1 MADDTIQALLRK
13 RLSDPSIAVK
23 YRDVQWTWRQYLQG
37 AASRAAA
44 MIAAA
49 DPHRPM
55 HIGALLGNTP
65 EMVSQMAAAG
75 LGGYVLCG
83 LNTTRR
89 GEALAADVR
98 RADCQFVVTDAEHRP
113 LLDGLDLGATQIL
126 DSSTPRW
133 DEFVDAAGEL
143 EPHREV
149 TAMDAFMMIFTSG
162 TSGNPKAVQVS
173 HLMAT
178 FAGLN
183 LVQRFALTE
192 QDTCYVSMP
201 LFHSN
206 AVVAGWAPAVCSGA
220 AMVPAKFSAS
230 SFLDDIRRYGATYM
244 NYVGKPLAYILA
256 TAERDDDADNPLR
269 VAFGNEA
276 NDKDIDEF
284 GRRFGVQVEDGFG
297 STENAVIVIREE
309 GTPKGSIGKGMDGI
323 AIYNSDTIT
332 ECAVARFD
340 ADGALANADEAIG
353 ELVNTA
359 GSGFFTGYYND
370 PDANAER
377 MRHGMYWSGDL
388 AYRDAEGW
396 IYLAGRTADWMRVD
410 GENLAAAPIERIL
423 LRHSAISRIAVYA
436 VADGHVGDQVMAAIV
451 LNDGHTLARADFEAF
466 LDAQPDL
473 SPKARPRYVR
483 IAADLPSTATHKVLK
498 RQLIAQGTAVGADEV
513 LWEREPRGT
522 AYTVRSDPKG
532 GGAGQGGSPPTA
544 RPGSSVPD
552 AGSDPSTAA
561 PV

>member
-13 RLSDPSIAVK
+13 RLSDPAVAVK
-23 YRDVQWTWRQYLQG
+23 HGTLQWTWTQYL
-37 AASRAAA
+37 AESTVRAAA
-44 MIAAA
+44 FIAAA
-49 DPHRPM
+49 DPQRPL
-55 HIGALLGNTP
+55 HVGALLGNTP
-65 EMVSQMAAAG
+65 EMLAQMAAAG

-89 GEALAADVR
+89 GGALAADVR
-98 RADCQFVVTDAEHRP
+98 RAHCQFLVTDGEHRP
-113 LLDGLDLGATQIL
+113 LLDGLDLEGTQIL
-126 DSSTPRW
+126 DVSSAHW
-133 DEFVDAAGEL
+133 AEFLGSAGEL
-143 EPHREV
+143 VPHREV
-149 TAMDAFMMIFTSG
+149 SATDAFMMIFTSG

-178 FAGLN
+178 FAGVN
-183 LVQRFALTE
+183 LVQRFALSE

-206 AVVAGWAPAVCSGA
+206 AVVAGWAPAVVSGA
-220 AMVPAKFSAS
+220 AIVPAKFSAS
-230 SFLDDIRRYGATYM
+230 NFLDDIRRYGATYM

-256 TAERDDDADNPLR
+256 TAERADDADNPLR

-276 NDKDIDEF
+276 NDKDIEEF
-284 GRRFGVQVEDGFG
+284 ARRFGVQVEDGFG
-297 STENAVIVIREE
+297 STENAVIVIREP
-309 GTPKGSIGKGMDGI
+309 GTPKGSIGRGVEGV
-323 AIYNSDTIT
+323 AIYNSDTVT

-340 ADGALANADEAIG
+340 AHGALVNADEAVG
-353 ELVNTA
+353 ELVNTT

-423 LRHSAISRIAVYA
+423 LRHSAINRAAVYA
-436 VADGHVGDQVMAAIV
+436 VPDERVGDQVMAAIV
-451 LNDGHTLARADFEAF
+451 LNDGAQLRPDEFEAF
-466 LDAQPDL
+466 LAAQPDL
-473 SPKARPRYVR
+473 SPKAWPRYVR

-498 RQLIAQGTAVGADEV
+498 RRLIADGAIAGEGEI
-513 LWEREPRGT
+513 LWEREARGT
-522 AYTVRSDPKG
+522 WYRPAAPNGDRKHGV
-532 GGAGQGGSPPTA
+532 AGRCGSPP
-544 RPGSSVPD
+544 SV
-552 AGSDPSTAA
+552 
-561 PV
+561 

>member
-1 MADDTIQALLRK
+1 MTDDTIQALLHK
-13 RLSDPSIAVK
+13 RLSDPATAVK
-23 YRDVQWTWRQYLQG
+23 YGDLQWSWRQYLAG
-37 AASRAAA
+37 ATARAAA
-44 MIAAA
+44 LLAAA
-49 DPHRPM
+49 DAQRPM

-65 EMVSQMAAAG
+65 EMLSQMAAAG

-89 GEALAADVR
+89 GDALAADVR
-98 RADCQFVVTDAEHRP
+98 RAECQFVVTDSEHRP
-113 LLDGLDLGATQIL
+113 LLDGLDLADTKIL
-126 DSSTPRW
+126 DTSTPHW
-133 DEFVDAAGEL
+133 AEFIDAAGEL
-143 EPHREV
+143 VPHRQV
-149 TAMDAFMMIFTSG
+149 TAMDPFMMIFTSG

-183 LVQRFALTE
+183 LVQRFALTG

-220 AMVPAKFSAS
+220 SIVPAKFSAS
-230 SFLDDIRRYGATYM
+230 NFLDDIRRYGATYM

-256 TAERDDDADNPLR
+256 TAARDDDADNPLR

-309 GTPKGSIGKGMDGI
+309 GTPKGSIGRGMDGI
-323 AIYNSDTIT
+323 AIYHSDTVT

-340 ADGALANADEAIG
+340 ASGALVNADEAVG
-353 ELVNTA
+353 ELVNTS

-370 PDANAER
+370 PEANAER
-377 MRHGMYWSGDL
+377 MRDGMYWSGDL
-388 AYRDAEGW
+388 AYRDADGW

-423 LRHSAISRIAVYA
+423 LRHSAISRVAVYA
-436 VADGHVGDQVMAAIV
+436 VPDSRVGDQVMAAIV
-451 LNDGHTLARADFEAF
+451 LNDGHTLEPDSFETF
-466 LDAQPDL
+466 LDGQPDL

-498 RQLIAQGTAVGADEV
+498 RQLIAQGAAVGAGEV
-513 LWEREPRGT
+513 LWERQSRGT
-522 AYTVRSDPKG
+522 AYSVV
-532 GGAGQGGSPPTA
+532 
-544 RPGSSVPD
+544 GSSSAANSNSEAPD
-552 AGSDPSTAA
+552 GGSDPSIVA

>member
-1 MADDTIQALLRK
+1 MTDDTIQALLRK
-13 RLSDPSIAVK
+13 RVSDQSVAVK
-23 YRDVQWTWRQYLQG
+23 HQDLQWSWREYLQ
-37 AASRAAA
+37 ASTARAAA
-44 MIAAA
+44 LIAAA
-49 DPHRPM
+49 DPDRPM

-65 EMVSQMAAAG
+65 EMLTQMAAAG

-113 LLDGLDLGATQIL
+113 LLDGLDLG
-126 DSSTPRW
+126 STRVIDASAPEW
-133 DEFVDAAGEL
+133 AEFIGGAGEL
-143 EPHREV
+143 VPRREV
-149 TAMDAFMMIFTSG
+149 TAMDPFMMIFTSG

-178 FAGLN
+178 VAGLS
-183 LVQRFALTE
+183 LVGRFGLTE
-192 QDTCYVSMP
+192 RDTCYVSMP

-206 AVVAGWAPAVCSGA
+206 AVVAGWAPAVASGA
-220 AMVPAKFSAS
+220 AIVPAKFSAS
-230 SFLDDIRRYGATYM
+230 NFLDDIRRYGATYM

-256 TAERDDDADNPLR
+256 TVERDDDADNPLR

-276 NDKDIDEF
+276 NDKDIEEF
-284 GRRFGVQVEDGFG
+284 SRRFGVQVEDGFG
-297 STENAVIVIREE
+297 STENAVIVIREP
-309 GTPKGSIGKGMDGI
+309 GTPKGSIGRGVDGV
-323 AIYNSDTIT
+323 AVYDSETVT

-340 ADGALANADEAIG
+340 EHGALLNADEAVG
-353 ELVNTA
+353 ELVNTT

-370 PDANAER
+370 PEANAER

-388 AYRDAEGW
+388 AYRDADGW

-410 GENLAAAPIERIL
+410 GENMAAAPIERIL
-423 LRHSAISRIAVYA
+423 LRHKAINRVAVYA
-436 VADGHVGDQVMAAIV
+436 VPDGRVGDQVMAAVV
-451 LNDGHTLARADFEAF
+451 LNEGATLQPQEFEAF

-483 IAADLPSTATHKVLK
+483 ITADLPSTATHKVLK
-498 RQLIAQGTAVGADEV
+498 RQLIAEGTAIARGEI
-513 LWEREPRGT
+513 LWERDARGT
-522 AYTVRSDPKG
+522 AYRLAAPNSGHWVPD
-532 GGAGQGGSPPTA
+532 GGS
-544 RPGSSVPD
+544 VP
-552 AGSDPSTAA
+552 SPVA

>member
-1 MADDTIQALLRK
+1 MTDDTIQALLNK
-13 RLSDPSIAVK
+13 RLSDPAVAVK
-23 YRDVQWTWRQYLQG
+23 CRDLQWSWRQYLEG
-37 AASRAAA
+37 ASARAAA
-44 MIAAA
+44 FIAAA
-49 DPHRPM
+49 DPHRPV
-55 HIGALLGNTP
+55 HVGALLGNTP
-65 EMVSQMAAAG
+65 EMLSQMAAAG

-89 GEALAADVR
+89 GEALAADIR
-98 RADCQFVVTDAEHRP
+98 RAHCQFVVTDAEHRP
-113 LLDGLDLGATQIL
+113 LLDGLDLQGTQIL
-126 DSSTPRW
+126 DISTPQWR
-133 DEFVDAAGEL
+133 DVIAGAGEL
-143 EPHREV
+143 VPHRQV

-178 FAGLN
+178 IAGLS
-183 LVQRFALTE
+183 LAERFALTE
-192 QDTCYVSMP
+192 RDTCYVSMP

-220 AMVPAKFSAS
+220 AIVPAKFSAS
-230 SFLDDIRRYGATYM
+230 NFLDDVRRYGATYM

-256 TAERDDDADNPLR
+256 TPERNDDADNPLR

-276 NDKDIDEF
+276 NDKDIEEF
-284 GRRFGVQVEDGFG
+284 ARRFDVQVEDGFG
-297 STENAVIVIREE
+297 STENAVIVIREP
-309 GTPKGSIGKGMDGI
+309 GTPKGSIGRGADGV
-323 AIYNSDTIT
+323 AVYHSDTVT
-332 ECAVARFD
+332 ECAIARFD
-340 ADGALANADEAIG
+340 ADGALTNADEAVG
-353 ELVNTA
+353 ELVNTT

-388 AYRDAEGW
+388 AYKDADGW

-423 LRHSAISRIAVYA
+423 LRHSAINRVAVYA
-436 VADGHVGDQVMAAIV
+436 VPDGRVGDQVMAAVV
-451 LNDGHTLARADFEAF
+451 LNEGHTLDPESFEAF
-466 LDAQPDL
+466 LGAQPDL

-483 IAADLPSTATHKVLK
+483 IARDLPSTATHKVLK
-498 RQLIAQGTAVGADEV
+498 RQLITEGTAVGAHET

-522 AYTVRSDPKG
+522 AYRRAARPLVPD
-532 GGAGQGGSPPTA
+532 GGSAP
-544 RPGSSVPD
+544 SS
-552 AGSDPSTAA
+552 AA

>member
-1 MADDTIQALLRK
+1 MTDDTIQALLRK
-13 RLSDPSIAVK
+13 RLSDPAVAVK
-23 YRDVQWTWRQYLQG
+23 HEDRQWTWCQYLAES
-37 AASRAAA
+37 AARAAA
-44 MIAAA
+44 LIGAA
-49 DPHRPM
+49 DPGRPM

-65 EMVSQMAAAG
+65 EMLRQMAAAG

-89 GEALAADVR
+89 GEALAADIR

-113 LLDGLDLGATQIL
+113 LLDGLDLGPTRIL
-126 DSSTPRW
+126 DTAAPGWS
-133 DEFVDAAGEL
+133 EFVAAGGEL
-143 EPHREV
+143 VPYRDV

-178 FAGLN
+178 IAGLS
-183 LVQRFALTE
+183 LVGRFGLTE
-192 QDTCYVSMP
+192 RDVCYVSMP

-206 AVVAGWAPAVCSGA
+206 AVVAGWAPAVASGA
-220 AMVPAKFSAS
+220 AIVPAKFSAS
-230 SFLDDIRRYGATYM
+230 NFLADIRRYGATYM

-256 TAERDDDADNPLR
+256 TPERPDDGDNPLR

-284 GRRFGVQVEDGFG
+284 ARRFGVQVEDGFG
-297 STENAVIVIREE
+297 STENAVIVIREP
-309 GTPKGSIGKGMDGI
+309 GTPKGSIGRGVEGV
-323 AIYNSDTIT
+323 AVYNSETVT

-340 ADGALANADEAIG
+340 ANGALLNADEAVG

-423 LRHSAISRIAVYA
+423 LRHSAVNRAAVYA
-436 VADGHVGDQVMAAIV
+436 VPDERVGDQVMAAIV
-451 LNDGHTLARADFEAF
+451 LNDGSTLDCQEFEEF

-483 IAADLPSTATHKVLK
+483 ITADLPSTATHKVLK
-498 RQLIAQGTAVGADEV
+498 RQLIAEGRAVGAGEI
-513 LWEREPRGT
+513 LWERDARGT
-522 AYTVRSDPKG
+522 AYRVPKTT
-532 GGAGQGGSPPTA
+532 S
-544 RPGSSVPD
+544 GSSVPGG
-552 AGSDPSTAA
+552 GSAPSPAA
-561 PV
+561 PA

>member
-1 MADDTIQALLRK
+1 MSDDTIQALLHK
-13 RLSDPSIAVK
+13 RLSDPATAVK
-23 YRDVQWTWRQYLQG
+23 YGDLQWSWRQYL
-37 AASRAAA
+37 ADATARAAA
-44 MIAAA
+44 LIAAA
-49 DPHRPM
+49 DPQRPM

-65 EMVSQMAAAG
+65 EMLSQMAAAG

-89 GEALAADVR
+89 GDALAADVR
-98 RADCQFVVTDAEHRP
+98 RAHCQCVVTDAEHRP
-113 LLDGLDLGATQIL
+113 LLDALDLSDTRIL
-126 DSSTPRW
+126 DTSTPQW
-133 DEFVDAAGEL
+133 AEFVDAAGEL
-143 EPHREV
+143 KPHRQV
-149 TAMDAFMMIFTSG
+149 TATDAFMMIFTSG

-183 LVQRFALTE
+183 LVQRFALTG

-220 AMVPAKFSAS
+220 SIVPAKFSAS
-230 SFLDDIRRYGATYM
+230 NFLDDIRHYGATYM

-256 TAERDDDADNPLR
+256 TAEREDDADNPLR

-276 NDKDIDEF
+276 NDKDIEEF
-284 GRRFGVQVEDGFG
+284 GRRFAVQVEDGFG
-297 STENAVIVIREE
+297 STENAVIVVREE
-309 GTPKGSIGKGMDGI
+309 GTPKGSIGRGMDGI
-323 AIYNSDTIT
+323 AIYHSDTVT

-340 ADGALANADEAIG
+340 ASGALVNADEAVG
-353 ELVNTA
+353 EIVNTS

-370 PDANAER
+370 PEANAER

-388 AYRDAEGW
+388 AYRDADGW

-423 LRHSAISRIAVYA
+423 LRHSAISRVAVYS
-436 VADGHVGDQVMAAIV
+436 VPDSRVGDQVMAAIV
-451 LNDGHTLARADFEAF
+451 LGDGHTLDPDSFETF
-466 LDAQPDL
+466 LDAQRDL

-498 RQLIAQGTAVGADEV
+498 RQLIAQGTAVTAGEV
-513 LWEREPRGT
+513 LWERQSRGT
-522 AYTVRSDPKG
+522 AYSAI
-532 GGAGQGGSPPTA
+532 GANSAASSGSWVPDGGS
-544 RPGSSVPD
+544 G
-552 AGSDPSTAA
+552 PSTVA